1 MSPDS
6 PAALAERLDALE
18 RMVEFMVEFMLNPLA
33 ETTNTTHL
41 RLLGLQQV
49 LEQKG
54 VLTDPEVAARMQAIS
69 DAAEPKLEYG
79 DDPEVERFRELRQLL
94 KDKLD
99 PPPERTEA

>member
-1 MSPDS
+1 
-6 PAALAERLDALE
+6 
-18 RMVEFMVEFMLNPLA
+18 MVEFMVEFMLNPLA

-79 DDPEVERFRELRQLL
+79 DDPEVERFRQLRRSI
-94 KDKLD
+94 KDRRD
-99 PPPERTEA
+99 AQPPDGAES

>member
-1 MSPDS
+1 
-6 PAALAERLDALE
+6 
-18 RMVEFMVEFMLNPLA
+18 MVEFMVEFMLNPLA

-41 RLLGLQQV
+41 RLLGLEQV

-79 DDPEVERFRELRQLL
+79 DDPEVERFRQLRRSI
-94 KDKLD
+94 KDRRD
-99 PPPERTEA
+99 AQPPDGAES